1 MATSGSEGS
10 ESASESELNDPP
22 SSLASDAE
30 QYERMQASY
39 AAVGRDFKDQEDFIG
54 SEYRKLQ
61 RLESV
66 PVRWPLARLSFS
78 LQKCVDHL
86 DRVLAGCC
94 WEVYATRAD
103 PKESLSSLRQVSKCL
118 TMMLAIYLAKEVAAI
133 LRAILTHPT
142 KRLYDDRTAHLLCSN
157 YWMQPIFQELLHSSS
172 RYNATRTGERN
183 RPSSGLARI
192 SAHPRPPKK
201 LKPSASGTR
210 FTDWIGG
217 ICYADTLQVWFPAHW
232 APVVLH
238 QLQHTE
244 DAYRAA
250 HPSWMDL
257 EVAPDDIKKQWQ
269 EANDNRRMQF
279 KVGNYK
285 DSNIRMLTGT
295 IKADWIQLPVE
306 RYLTALPTLKQGV
319 IAGVFKNKGA
329 APWAI
334 TRAEKL
340 QLSVFLPNDLSLD
353 QWYAGVFALPTVWP
367 DVSMLGACNLRRVVG
382 YDFHRLRNK
391 YEVPSM
397 WGNIHPQW
405 RLLQQHLET
414 KGPGWYPLSEREER
428 LFTNR
433 SNRPGDDMKDELR
446 TDGESYCVAY
456 LEYCTEPVL
465 AITPARSTLRV
476 SW

>member
-1 MATSGSEGS
+1 
-10 ESASESELNDPP
+10 
-22 SSLASDAE
+22 
-30 QYERMQASY
+30 
-39 AAVGRDFKDQEDFIG
+39 
-54 SEYRKLQ
+54 
-61 RLESV
+61 
-66 PVRWPLARLSFS
+66 
-78 LQKCVDHL
+78 
-86 DRVLAGCC
+86 
-94 WEVYATRAD
+94 
-103 PKESLSSLRQVSKCL
+103 
-118 TMMLAIYLAKEVAAI
+118 MMLAIYLAKEVAAI

-142 KRLYDDRTAHLLCSN
+142 KKLYDDRTAHLLCSN

-232 APVVLH
+232 APVILR
-238 QLQHTE
+238 QLQDTE

-257 EVAPDDIKKQWQ
+257 DVAPDDIKTQWQ
-269 EANDNRRMQF
+269 EANANRRMQF
-279 KVGNYK
+279 KVGVYK

-340 QLSVFLPNDLSLD
+340 QLSVFLPNNLSLD
-353 QWYAGVFALPTVWP
+353 DWYAGVYALPTVWP
-367 DVSMLGACNLRRVVG
+367 DVSMLGANNLCRVVG
-382 YDFHRLRNK
+382 YDFHRLRKK
-391 YEVPSM
+391 YDVLSM

-414 KGPGWYPLSEREER
+414 KGPGWYPLSDFFWAHAVHARGSDGHQNVLSLISYSHILENRWKQKARCLPDSKQNKPNQKQNQNINKKTPRE
-428 LFTNR
+428 L
-433 SNRPGDDMKDELR
+433 
-446 TDGESYCVAY
+446 GE
-456 LEYCTEPVL
+456 
-465 AITPARSTLRV
+465 TLRFQKRILRPL
-476 SW
+476 STSSRCHSKSRK

>member
-1 MATSGSEGS
+1 M
-10 ESASESELNDPP
+10 
-22 SSLASDAE
+22 
-30 QYERMQASY
+30 
-39 AAVGRDFKDQEDFIG
+39 
-54 SEYRKLQ
+54 
-61 RLESV
+61 
-66 PVRWPLARLSFS
+66 PVRPTLPSAGNCGSLTGLCHQLS
-78 LQKCVDHL
+78 QGT
-86 DRVLAGCC
+86 A
-94 WEVYATRAD
+94 
-103 PKESLSSLRQVSKCL
+103 
-118 TMMLAIYLAKEVAAI
+118 VAS
-133 LRAILTHPT
+133 H
-142 KRLYDDRTAHLLCSN
+142 C
-157 YWMQPIFQELLHSSS
+157 
-172 RYNATRTGERN
+172 G
-183 RPSSGLARI
+183 GLA
-192 SAHPRPPKK
+192 
-201 LKPSASGTR
+201 R

-232 APVVLH
+232 APVVLR

-257 EVAPDDIKKQWQ
+257 EVAPDDIKTQWQ
-269 EANDNRRMQF
+269 EANANRRMQF
-279 KVGNYK
+279 KVGDYK

-353 QWYAGVFALPTVWP
+353 DWYAGVYALPAVWP
-367 DVSMLGACNLRRVVG
+367 DVSMLGANNLRRVVG
-382 YDFHRLRNK
+382 YDFHHLRKK
-391 YEVPSM
+391 YEVLSM

-446 TDGESYCVAY
+446 TDGDPIAWRTWSTAQNQLWQLRQPAPP
-456 LEYCTEPVL
+456 LEFPCEQGMFIDMYAQVREEEQVISLQFTRSQQDVSMRRRKKRKQVDDGT
-465 AITPARSTLRV
+465 AIV
-476 SW
+476 